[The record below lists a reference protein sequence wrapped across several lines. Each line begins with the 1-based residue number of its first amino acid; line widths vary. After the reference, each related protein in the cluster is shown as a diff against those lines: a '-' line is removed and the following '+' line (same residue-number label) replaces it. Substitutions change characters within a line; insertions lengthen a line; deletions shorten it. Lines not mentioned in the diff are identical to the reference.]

1 MNVNRLNEL
10 DKPWSKVQRDY
21 WDSIASK
28 YDVLYSTY
36 WSLCEDAQTAQLLS
50 RVVTDGCKILDLACG
65 TGKAYELCQPLAD
78 NCEYTCLDISP
89 GMITQIKK
97 KYPYLAVEL
106 GEMTDLS
113 KFEAGTF
120 DVVISL
126 YTSFSFTNRPR
137 ETIAEVYRVL
147 KPGGRTF
154 VSALNRWSL
163 RRLVRGKIGQYEE
176 YCTRNSDVDHVG
188 VPAWTYSQHH
198 LQTAFLEAGFSDV
211 LVHGQSSLGGVVESR
226 ALWKLNVLIS
236 KLLPGLGHILNVI
249 ATKPV

>member
-1 MNVNRLNEL
+1 MNVDRLNGSN
-10 DKPWSKVQRDY
+10 KSWNKVQRDY

-28 YDVLYSTY
+28 YDIFYNTY

-50 RVVTDGCKILDLACG
+50 RFVTDGCKILDLACG
-65 TGKAYELCQPLAD
+65 TGKGYELCQSLTE
-78 NCEYTCLDISP
+78 NCQYTCLDISP
-89 GMITQIKK
+89 GMIAQIKK
-97 KYPYLAVEL
+97 KYPYLAVEP

-113 KFEAGTF
+113 KFEAGAF

-137 ETIAEVYRVL
+137 EMLAEIYRVL
-147 KPGGRTF
+147 IPGGRTF

-163 RRLVRGKIGQYEE
+163 RRLVGRKTGQYEE
-176 YCTRNSDVDHVG
+176 YCTRNSDIDRVG
-188 VPAWTYSQHH
+188 VPAWTYSQYH

-211 LVHGQSSLGGVVESR
+211 LVRGQSSLGGVIESR

-236 KLLPGLGHILNVI
+236 KLLPGSGHILNVM
-249 ATKPV
+249 AKKPV